1 MNHNRTDHALRAPVA
16 LVLACAVLYAASP
29 AAHGA
34 LINRMD
40 VDTFDRYPTR
50 FDPGNNLLVLG
61 EADTYHLDDGSHWES
76 GAGWHPTSSSA
87 PGAVSLDGTTVQYQ
101 LALPPGEIIFQNTDY
116 NFGSHSA
123 QGVLVSTAPL
133 VLTATVGSKVATLS
147 GFAEIASNDITHYG
161 LPRFNYYAA
170 AVGDWVPFDV
180 SYTLL
185 DGKTWDVDTFN
196 SSFRYNFAGV
206 VDFSQAVPEP
216 ATLSLLALG
225 GLAMLRRRRGRLP
238 ATLYKLDVTDTDP
251 ALIKQIGPG
260 SNGQDLEISRDGE
273 YICYAC
279 GSGNGYGYTIFKLR
293 TSDLGHDL
301 EFNTG
306 PYPREVTFGPEGDY
320 VYAVHT
326 SGEIDMF
333 HAQTGIHLDTF
344 ATAGEA
350 HELIVDNSGEHLFA
364 AFGSQL
370 RVYGTGV
377 PEPTTL
383 LLLAAGLPF
392 LLKRRKADYL
402 PARNMVCKTR
412 REESGPP
419 AEPVA

>member
-1 MNHNRTDHALRAPVA
+1 MKTR
-16 LVLACAVLYAASP
+16 VLAVTLAISATLLWGTVDVAAGAAGGLLDSWDISVSKFLHHPTLPVLYASVPGENTVVVIDSESLAVTNTIP
-29 AAHGA
+29 IGLKPQGMA
-34 LINRMD
+34 L
-40 VDTFDRYPTR
+40 
-50 FDPGNNLLVLG
+50 
-61 EADTYHLDDGSHWES
+61 
-76 GAGWHPTSSSA
+76 
-87 PGAVSLDGTTVQYQ
+87 SLDGTRLYVATGGSADVAVYDTVNGQ
-101 LALPPGEIIFQNTDY
+101 
-116 NFGSHSA
+116 
-123 QGVLVSTAPL
+123 
-133 VLTATVGSKVATLS
+133 VLTPLPVSSAPADVAAGYDGRLWVRQGERISEIDAATGAVTGPYLHTYGYL
-147 GFAEIASNDITHYG
+147 EG
-161 LPRFNYYAA
+161 LPSVTVYWGSLAMSPDRRTLYY
-170 AVGDWVPFDV
+170 G
-180 SYTLL
+180 
-185 DGKTWDVDTFN
+185 N
-196 SSFRYNFAGV
+196 
-206 VDFSQAVPEP
+206 
-216 ATLSLLALG
+216 G
-225 GLAMLRRRRGRLP
+225 GLSP

-412 REESGPP
+412 REE
-419 AEPVA
+419 